1 MTENKL
7 GKFITVEG
15 CEGVGKSTQ
24 IRFLKEYCEKYG
36 IDAVFTRE
44 PGGTDIA
51 EKIRGVILDAD
62 NKGMDPLTELFLY
75 AAARRQ
81 HTRELI
87 IPALKAGKTVF
98 CDRYNDSTLSY
109 QGYAR
114 GLDKNMISV
123 LNGWASDGAKIDLTV
138 FIDVDPS
145 EGFRRKGGA
154 DENDRLEREGMEFHE
169 KVYRGFKDIAEKEK
183 GRVVCVKADGTKF
196 ETHAKIVALLKEKKI
211 F

>member
-1 MTENKL
+1 MTEKKL

-36 IDAVFTRE
+36 VGAVFTRE

-51 EKIRGVILDAD
+51 EKIRAVILDAD
-62 NKGMDPLTELFLY
+62 NKNMDALTELFLY

-81 HTRELI
+81 HTQELI
-87 IPALKAGKTVF
+87 IPALEAGKTVF

-123 LNGWASDGAKIDLTV
+123 LNGWASGGAKIDLTV
-138 FIDVDPS
+138 FIDVNPT

-154 DENDRLEREGMEFHE
+154 DESDRLERESMEFHE
-169 KVYRGFKDIAEKEK
+169 RVYRGFKEIAEKDK
-183 GRVVCVKADGTKF
+183 DRVVCIKADGTKF
-196 ETHAKIVALLKEKKI
+196 ETHAKIVGVLKEKGV